1 MSQAAV
7 EQTLGKLATD
17 AQFRARFFASPAAAT
32 WEAGL
37 KLSPN
42 ELDALAGLSPNAV
55 ARFSEGLDARIV
67 RLCVA
72 DPPGRAA
79 RRKPRPTRD
88 QAGDGGPEAS

>member
-17 AQFRARFFASPAAAT
+17 AEFRGRFFANPSAAT

-37 KLSPN
+37 RLSAN
-42 ELDALAGLSPNAV
+42 ELDALAGLSPDAV
-55 ARFSEGLDARIV
+55 ARFSKGLDARIV

-72 DPPGRAA
+72 GPPDRAT
-79 RRKPRPTRD
+79 RRKPRPARD
-88 QAGDGGPEAS
+88 QTGDGGPEAS